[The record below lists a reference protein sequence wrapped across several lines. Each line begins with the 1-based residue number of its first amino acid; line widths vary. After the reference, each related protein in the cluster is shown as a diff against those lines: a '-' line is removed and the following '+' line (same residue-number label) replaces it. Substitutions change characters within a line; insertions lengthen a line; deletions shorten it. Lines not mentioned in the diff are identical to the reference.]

1 MIDLLH
7 YVQENRNKDYTVGSA
22 FIDLSSAFD
31 LVDHKILLNKLK
43 LFGVSRSGL
52 EWIRSF
58 LQDRSQIVVV
68 KDSKSQPFSLDYGL
82 PQGSPLSPL
91 LYLIYVADAHLWCK
105 DSFNAAFAD
114 DFNFSCIARSREE
127 VKKLLQPQSRKV
139 KNYFENNRLLLN
151 PNKTEVIIFDKKSRN
166 RLSENIEILDS
177 IIPVTD
183 TVRVLGLNVQNDL
196 TWKAHTESM
205 IRNLQY
211 RTGIL
216 KRLRSILTPKQLE
229 TIAQGLIVSKLRYGL
244 SVYSSLRF
252 TESDGNSKESQKI
265 QVLLNDVM
273 RTLRGAK
280 RKDRLH
286 IEDLISEYPWG
297 SYNRMAL
304 KTQICDIWKFINCNN
319 HFFYFQNTTCFYTSE
334 FEVLT

>member
-1 MIDLLH
+1 M
-7 YVQENRNKDYTVGSA
+7 
-22 FIDLSSAFD
+22 
-31 LVDHKILLNKLK
+31 
-43 LFGVSRSGL
+43 
-52 EWIRSF
+52 
-58 LQDRSQIVVV
+58 
-68 KDSKSQPFSLDYGL
+68 
-82 PQGSPLSPL
+82 
-91 LYLIYVADAHLWCK
+91 
-105 DSFNAAFAD
+105 
-114 DFNFSCIARSREE
+114 
-127 VKKLLQPQSRKV
+127 

-183 TVRVLGLNVQNDL
+183 TVKVLGLSVQNDL

-229 TIAQGLIVSKLRYGL
+229 IIAQGLIVSKLRYGL

-252 TESDGNSKESQKI
+252 TESDKNSKESHKI

-273 RTLRGAK
+273 RTLKGAK
-280 RKDRLH
+280 RKDKLH
-286 IEDLISEYPWG
+286 IEDLISEFPWG

-304 KTQICDIWKFINCNN
+304 KTQICDTWKFINSSHRISEAITTEYSRKTRAEQLGLLKPTSKHPSDVINN
-319 HFFYFQNTTCFYTSE
+319 FIYFYNNYLIANIKGCETLKDIKLL
-334 FEVLT
+334 VDKNLGKIPI